1 MKKLL
6 SAVLASL
13 VVTAVGCSHEVES
26 PKVTGATNSPLTPNM
41 VCRENRTSAKE
52 PAPIVITGTG
62 FTPLPTKTLSNHDA
76 PTLVLPT
83 VELKRTGE
91 LVTGSGTTSGD
102 AGGTLADGGTTGGS
116 AMPTD
121 GETDV
126 VYSGTPG
133 QTNAANLSW
142 QSEQQMTANVTK
154 SMPLIRPGVYD
165 TTVTNPDKTHKTTLS
180 DSLAVVP
187 APVVTKLQPPTICVD
202 QTDQKITVYGGFF
215 AKVNG
220 GSDPLADVPS
230 VTIYDSSGANVLQ
243 TYHPDTGSMAGCQAA
258 PSQFK
263 LELCDSFSFT
273 VKVND
278 LTPGTYKVLVTDPS
292 PLDCDSGASNELTL
306 TVHAPP
312 EVDAV
317 VPSTV
322 CSGGSILAITGKNL
336 YPGASA
342 ELRCGTAAPLVATS
356 VVVAADNQHA
366 TVTFGPGAVPGVDCD
381 FVFINQDSCEDRPL
395 PHKKVTGTD
404 GPILFNV
411 DPNYVYSDM
420 ATSVKLYVTA
430 ITMKTPGTVP
440 PVKMWLHGS
449 DPSTAITLTAQYAP
463 GKTNVL
469 EATIPKGTAV
479 GTYDMQVIDDSG
491 CMATMPNAVTVTNT
505 LVVTSGSVEPPFGH
519 STESVPI
526 TITLASDPGATG
538 APRAFLAPTSGT
550 GPGIQVLGLTVTSS
564 TTMTAVVPANT
575 GAGAY
580 QIVIVWPDGKV
591 AVINAPVTDGGVA
604 PVAYTSVANAPPVI
618 TNVSPQSVI
627 SQAGQTVTIT
637 GSNFA
642 NDATVSFICTSDGG
656 ITTTTVNGTAAAPT
670 CAAGT
675 CTMSATFD
683 ASQFTTAGSFCLVRV
698 TNVADNTYGTFSAL
712 GITNAS
718 KNLPPA
724 KLSQNMNTGRRA
736 LVSAAVQATSASRFV
751 YAIGGDDGNVANAM
765 NSMEFAPVSVFGA
778 VSPWVQWAMPNQP
791 KLTSK
796 RTFAGTAT
804 IGRYIYVFGGNDGAG
819 SVNTAERALVLSPEE
834 SPVVTDLDLCL
845 AGGTGAC
852 FGDAS
857 LKGPGLDPGL
867 YSYRV
872 SANISATD
880 SENCGGETLAS
891 DPMILRLA
899 NSGLTRKVIVKIT
912 WDQPRD
918 SLGQPLSGVTGY
930 DIYRTPKD
938 GSPGSGEV
946 LLATVSGATTLTFND
961 DGSKTPGTQKPLP
974 LGSTSAWQAT
984 IPMGVKR
991 EGPGGAAAM
1000 DPSDP
1005 SKWYVYATLGRVDAT
1020 TGNSSYELLP
1030 VAIQANG
1037 RQLLPT
1043 AGTWTAGAGNIGSEG
1058 WQVGTWSVNNAIASG
1073 VSSPNTF
1080 VYVGF
1085 GRNAAVNGYRNEVY
1099 AGAVQPGGQLGTP
1112 ASELAPTNFA
1122 GYGLCAIADQLFGFG
1137 GANASPATKGISA
1150 TISPTNAPT
1159 LEPGAWN
1166 AGINLVVGR
1175 YLMGSAIQSAFI
1187 FIVGGQTAAYT
1198 DPITGTAVAASAAS
1212 TTTETIVW

>member
-1 MKKLL
+1 MTKKLL

-13 VVTAVGCSHEVES
+13 VVAATGCSHEVES
-26 PKVTGATNSPLTPNM
+26 PSVTGATNNPLTPNM
-41 VCRENRTSAKE
+41 VCRENREAAKE
-52 PAPIVITGTG
+52 PAPILISGSG

-83 VELKRTGE
+83 VEFKRTGD
-91 LVTGSGTTSGD
+91 LVSGGGTVSSD
-102 AGGTLADGGTTGGS
+102 AGGSTADGGSTGGS

-126 VYSGTPG
+126 IYSGTPG
-133 QTNAANLSW
+133 GTNAVNLSW

-165 TTVTNPDKTHKTTLS
+165 TTVTNPDKTHKTTIAN
-180 DSLAVVP
+180 SLAVVP

-220 GSDPLADVPS
+220 GTDPVNDVPS
-230 VTIYDSSGANVLQ
+230 VTIYDSTGANVLQ
-243 TYHPDTGSMAGCQAA
+243 TYHPDAGSMAGCEAA
-258 PSQFK
+258 PSQFN

-278 LTPGTYKVLVTDPS
+278 LKPGTYKVLVTDPS

-312 EVDAV
+312 EVDSV

-322 CSGGSILAITGKNL
+322 CSGGSTLAITGKNL

-342 ELRCGTAAPLVATS
+342 ELRCGTAGTLVATGVS
-356 VVVAADNQHA
+356 VQADNQHA
-366 TVTFGPGAVPGVDCD
+366 TVTFGPGAVPGADCD

-395 PHKKVTGTD
+395 PHKKVTGTA

-430 ITMKTPGTVP
+430 ITMKTAGAVP

-449 DPSTAITLTAQYAP
+449 DPATAITLSAQYAP
-463 GKTNVL
+463 NKTNVL

-505 LVVTSGSVEPPFGH
+505 LVVTSGSVEPPFGQ
-519 STESVPI
+519 STVNVPI

-538 APRAFLAPTSGT
+538 APRAFLTPST
-550 GPGIQVLGLTVTSS
+550 GPGIQLLGLTVTSA

-575 GAGAY
+575 PPGPY
-580 QIVIVWPDGKV
+580 QVVIVWPDGKV

-604 PVAYTSVANAPPVI
+604 PVAYTSVATAPPII

-627 SQAGQTVTIT
+627 DQANQSVTIT
-637 GSNFA
+637 GSGFA
-642 NDATVSFICTSDGG
+642 NDAAASFICTSDGG
-656 ITTTTVNGTAAAPT
+656 VTTTTVNGSAAAPT
-670 CAAGT
+670 CASGT
-675 CTMSATFD
+675 CTMTTTFD
-683 ASQFTTAGSFCLVRV
+683 ASAFTTAGSFCLVRV
-698 TNVADNTYGTFSAL
+698 TNVSEGTYGTFSAL

-718 KNLPPA
+718 KNLPPSN
-724 KLSQNMNTGRRA
+724 LSKNMNTARRA
-736 LVSAAVQATSASRFV
+736 LVAAAVQATSASRFV
-751 YAIGGDDGNVANAM
+751 YAMGGDDGNVANAM
-765 NSMEFAPVSVFGA
+765 DSMEFAPVGVFGA

-804 IGRYIYVFGGNDGAG
+804 IGRYIYVFGGNNGAG
-819 SVNTAERALVLSPEE
+819 SLNSAERALVLSPEE
-834 SPVVTDLDLCL
+834 SPVITDLDLCL

-852 FGDAS
+852 FGDAT
-857 LKGPGLDPGL
+857 LTGAGLAPGL

-872 SANISATD
+872 SANISGTD
-880 SENCGGETLAS
+880 PQNCGGETLAS
-891 DPMILRLA
+891 DPMILRLE
-899 NSGLTRKVIVKIT
+899 NSGLTRNVIVKIT

-930 DIYRTPKD
+930 NIYRTPKD
-938 GSPGSGEV
+938 GSPGSGEE
-946 LLATVSGATTLTFND
+946 LLATVSGATVLTFSD
-961 DGSKTPGTQKPLP
+961 DGSKTLGTQKPLP

-984 IPMGVKR
+984 VPMGANR
-991 EGPGGAAAM
+991 EGPAGAAAM
-1000 DPSDP
+1000 DPSD
-1005 SKWYVYATLGRVDAT
+1005 STKWYVYAALGRVDAT
-1020 TGNSSYELLP
+1020 TGNTSYEFLP
-1030 VAIQANG
+1030 VAIQPNG
-1037 RQLLPT
+1037 RQTLPT
-1043 AGTWTAGAGNIGSEG
+1043 TGTWTAGTGNIGTEG
-1058 WQVGTWSVNNAIASG
+1058 WQVGAWSVNNAVASG
-1073 VSSPNTF
+1073 VSAPNTY
-1080 VYVGF
+1080 VYIGF
-1085 GRNAAVNGYRNEVY
+1085 GRNAAATGFRNEVY
-1099 AGAVQPGGQLGTP
+1099 AGAVQAGGQLGTP

-1137 GANASPATKGISA
+1137 GENAAPSTKGISA
-1150 TISPTNAPT
+1150 TVSTTNAPT
-1159 LEPGAWN
+1159 LDPGAWN
-1166 AGINLVVGR
+1166 AGINLVAGR

-1187 FIVGGQTAAYT
+1187 FIVGGQIAAYT
-1198 DPITGTAVAASAAS
+1198 DPSTGTAYPAANAS
-1212 TTTETIVW
+1212 TSTETIVW